1 MELVVENATLKK
13 ITGKTDIYIT
23 SNDIKCIDEGAVGS
37 DFWVDTFI
45 IGDSVSEIK
54 CGAFYKSNVRKV
66 VFPKSFLPKKIINGV
81 AWNTKV
87 LCSCKNL
94 EEVVLPETLGEM
106 DSLFSWCHPPKIYV
120 YESTYLQLTDNLLKE
135 LFASQHT
142 ATSYVG
148 KRGTN
153 YVEYYPNV
161 HIFSLETNKELI
173 HLYYKY
179 ELVGVEPTIKRLC

>member
-1 MELVVENATLKK
+1 MEIVVENATLKK
-13 ITGKTDIYIT
+13 ITGKTDIFIT

-37 DFWVDTFI
+37 DFWAETFV

-81 AWNTKV
+81 AWNTRV
-87 LCSCKNL
+87 FSSCNNL

-106 DSLFSWCHPPKIYV
+106 DSLFFFCHPLKIYV
-120 YESTYLQLTDNLLKE
+120 YESTYSQLTDNLLKE
-135 LFASQHT
+135 IFARQYR

-148 KRGTN
+148 KRATDG
-153 YVEYYPNV
+153 EDYYPNV
-161 HIFSLETNKELI
+161 HIFS
-173 HLYYKY
+173 
-179 ELVGVEPTIKRLC
+179 